1 MDILRHTTL
10 WTTLPRWLHIRC
22 CQAAKRAAC
31 LLQWHPPDPPPTP
44 LPSLHTTDA
53 AIVAEE
59 LSQRGIRFQQWP
71 THGELDAASSQEE
84 ILAAYSAEIA
94 QVQAEGGYQTVDAIS
109 LGPDH
114 PQRSE
119 LRQKFLSEHTHS
131 EDEVR
136 FFVAGQ
142 GLFCLHIGDEVLQV
156 LCERNDWLSVPAG
169 TRHWFDMGER
179 PCFSAIRFFNN
190 QEGWVAQFTGDPIAE
205 HYPLL
210 EA

>member
-1 MDILRHTTL
+1 MSPERL
-10 WTTLPRWLHIRC
+10 
-22 CQAAKRAAC
+22 AEVSAS
-31 LLQWHPPDPPPTP
+31 LLARGLGWRIGSRLIHEPTHDLQRRERRRNPP

-71 THGELDAASSQEE
+71 THGELDATSSQEE

-94 QVQAEGGYQTVDAIS
+94 QVQADGGYQTVDAIS

-114 PQRSE
+114 PQRAE

-136 FFVAGQ
+136 FFVDGK

-190 QEGWVAQFTGDPIAE
+190 KRGGSRNSQAIQSLSATP
-205 HYPLL
+205 Y
-210 EA
+210 